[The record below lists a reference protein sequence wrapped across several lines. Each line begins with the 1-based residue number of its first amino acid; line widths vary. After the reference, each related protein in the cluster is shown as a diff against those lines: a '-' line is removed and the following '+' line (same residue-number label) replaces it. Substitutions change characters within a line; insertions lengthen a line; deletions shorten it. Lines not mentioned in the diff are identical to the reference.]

1 MRIYTVHRRSR
12 GAAGAEA
19 VAPAG
24 AAARVRAWLSGAEG
38 EDVVLVREGF
48 AWMAALAGPLWALWH
63 RLWGF
68 AVLIV
73 AAELALAMLLEL
85 ARDPALE
92 AASALALAALIGCSA
107 NDVRRSALARRAM
120 PAVAVVAASDSDSA
134 MLRYLDRAAGTA
146 SP

>member
-12 GAAGAEA
+12 GATGAEA

-24 AAARVRAWLSGAEG
+24 AAARMRAWLCGAEG

-48 AWMAALAGPLWALWH
+48 AWLAALLGPLWALWH

-73 AAELALAMLLEL
+73 AAELALAMILAL

-92 AASALALAALIGCSA
+92 AASALALAVLIGCSA
-107 NDVRRSALARRAM
+107 NDARRAALARRGM
-120 PAVAVVAASDSDSA
+120 PATAIVAASDSDAA

-146 SP
+146 AP